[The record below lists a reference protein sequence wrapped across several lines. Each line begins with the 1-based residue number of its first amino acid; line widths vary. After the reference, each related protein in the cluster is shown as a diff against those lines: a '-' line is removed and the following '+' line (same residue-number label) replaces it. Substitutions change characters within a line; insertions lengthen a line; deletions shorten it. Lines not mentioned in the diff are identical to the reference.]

1 MQSFQEVHNYEQE
14 QLPLRIFK
22 RDIGEGFGSFLLH
35 WHEEIEV
42 LYIYQGKGQVQIN
55 LTNYQVESGD
65 ILIISPESM
74 HGGNNIGDTALGCYA
89 LVFPLTIFANT
100 RDKVYQAYF
109 RPLVEQEMELM
120 PLITKSNFQYLM
132 LKNRIMNIINL
143 TEKRPLTYDLQQKM
157 ELFGLLTDVI
167 LTGGKRAKIE
177 APELDKGISDMR
189 RLIKYMTDNS
199 HKKLTLENLAEYC
212 GYSKYH
218 FLRLFKK
225 NTGCSC
231 IAYLNQVRLEK
242 AAQALQFTDDQVSS
256 ICYEVGFDNVSY
268 FIRAF
273 KKHYRFSPLKYR
285 NKMK

>member
-14 QLPLRIFK
+14 KLPLRIFK

-42 LYIYQGKGQVQIN
+42 IFIYHGKGQVQIN
-55 LTNYQVESGD
+55 LVNYQVESGD
-65 ILIISPESM
+65 ILIVSPESL
-74 HGGNNIGDTALGCYA
+74 HGGNNEGGIALGCYA
-89 LVFPLTIFANT
+89 LVFPLAIFANT
-100 RDKVYQAYF
+100 RDKVYQSYF
-109 RPLVEQEMELM
+109 KPLLEQEKELM
-120 PLITKSNFQYLM
+120 PLITKSNSRYLM
-132 LKNRIMNIINL
+132 LKNRIMKIISL
-143 TEKRPLTYDLQQKM
+143 TEKKPLAYDLQQKM
-157 ELFGLLTDVI
+157 ELFGLLTDI
-167 LTGGKRAKIE
+167 ISAGGERTKIE
-177 APELDKGISDMR
+177 MLEIDKGLSDMR
-189 RLIKYMTDNS
+189 RLIKYKTDNS

-212 GYSKYH
+212 GISKYH

-225 NTGCSC
+225 NTARSC

-242 AAQALQFTDDQVSS
+242 AAQALQFTEKQVSA

-273 KKHYRFSPLKYR
+273 KKYYGLSPLKYR